1 MDTCKSGDQQQRND
15 LEVLEIF
22 NSLIAQT
29 VKSGELICSRRIKRI
44 LGDDIVDDLR
54 ARKDTNES
62 KVNFILESILHSDD
76 SDKWD
81 SLIEALTN
89 VDFVFVPKIYLKE
102 YNPEVIPRLR
112 KLVQALNNEEVEP
125 EKLSKVL
132 KDNGV
137 LLEVDVQNIGTEC
150 YNRGIK
156 AGLIVLIDRVINSS
170 SSNWYQELTRSLYE
184 VGLERAAKDLESN
197 SSKKRMDAV
206 DAADDIST
214 DDHWRKLIVKLF
226 RKQIVQKVTPSDLL
240 GNIGTLFSPEEKR
253 EIRNIE
259 DESPQRAMEKVLD
272 LLDNKEIPGKWQAFK
287 RALVDAGLIWLNEFI
302 EGNFTI
308 SAEAEQWENA
318 INLFECK
325 LSNNIKPR
333 EILPWLYQEKLIN
346 DIDKQAILQID
357 TQKGEIL
364 AAYRLLSCLSKRQ
377 PNSWY
382 PKFMEILYINKQEGL
397 VFEVDSDMF
406 KEIQKK
412 YGHNPSD
419 VRLKTSI
426 TECTVVESKGTE
438 SNANESDVK
447 ENYVSVSE
455 NYRKSTNNLSCPKEK
470 HEDSMDELQDSIM
483 SSLMSFDENNLRS
496 RDETSEKNVF
506 STESAKPQVVDKD
519 MSLSSDLGER
529 EPNSILFEQINRDL
543 AIAVSETPEEIQ
555 HNILQ
560 MPYDEVESDS
570 DSDDETIPK
579 KVLSLRKYQKEL
591 AEPAKDGKNCLIV
604 APTGCGKTHVIMDII
619 QDHNSKMSRK
629 GLIVKVAVL
638 VEQQALAEQ
647 QAERCKEYLQP
658 LRVKLVTG
666 EIHREEKL
674 PKPLSSWLKRRDIL
688 VITSALLDNSLKS
701 GDIKIEDFTLLV
713 FDECHHAK
721 DKHSYA
727 RVMHYYMDRKFDHNF
742 QRERLPKV
750 IGLTASVGVG
760 KSNKIPGAKNHIKAT
775 MSNLDAVELVTVKK
789 NRLELS
795 EHVVVPDK
803 GIIVAPARQKDHF
816 GKTLVKLMES
826 TEKHIFTTPHAKM
839 FDGKDSILKA
849 PTEKGSDAYTQ
860 WISRLRRETA
870 QIKEE
875 ARRYITTWRSYLNVY
890 NEALI
895 IYEDARVK
903 DATNYLEDKMY
914 DLNEGIIK
922 NEIDDSMKRLYDIT
936 KPMFVACIDDK
947 SYENPKLKELKTVI
961 FKMLREKRDS
971 RIIVFIKTRD
981 LADAM
986 VNWMRETD
994 GLDRLKPH
1002 KFVGAQAAGAKG
1014 GMTKKDQ
1021 TEILKLFKDGNR
1033 QIVCATSVAEEGLD
1047 IPTCNLVIRYD
1058 HVTNETAMIQ
1068 SRGRGRAEG
1077 CQFIII
1083 ASEKRKTAEKEE
1095 INEIREE
1102 IMKEAIED
1110 IQSDI
1115 KDKKE
1120 EFVEELEE
1128 IQRLAK
1134 KKRDKD
1140 ALSEKGSS
1148 DNKELELRC
1157 EKCNHYICMSTD
1169 IKKIQDAHHAV
1180 VNDEIRKNVTV
1191 IKCNSRRIDHQISV
1205 NAGKV
1210 KCINCGSGLGQI
1222 IKFSEAQ
1229 FPVLKIEHFY
1239 VTDTTGKNSYYK
1251 KWKSVPFKPTALSDD
1266 DLESRL
1272 QGPQYV
1278 DI

>member
-1 MDTCKSGDQQQRND
+1 MATCKSGDQQHRND

-29 VKSGELICSRRIKRI
+29 VKSGELICSKRIKRI
-44 LGDDIVDDLR
+44 LGDDIVDSLR
-54 ARKDTNES
+54 AKKDSNES
-62 KVNFILESILHSDD
+62 KVNFILECILHSDY

-81 SLIEALTN
+81 SLTEALTN
-89 VDFVFVPKIYLKE
+89 VEFAFVPKIYSKE
-102 YNPEVIPRLR
+102 YNPEIIPRLR
-112 KLVQALNNEEVEP
+112 KLVQALKNEEVEP

-132 KDNGV
+132 KDNEV
-137 LLEVDVQNIGTEC
+137 LLEVDVQNIETEC
-150 YNRGIK
+150 YNRGNK

-170 SSNWYQELTRSLYE
+170 SSNWYIELTRSLYE
-184 VGLERAAKDLESN
+184 VGLERAAKHLESD
-197 SSKKRMDAV
+197 SSKKSMDAV
-206 DAADDIST
+206 DAADDISI
-214 DDHWRKLIVKLF
+214 DDHWRKLIVELF

-253 EIRNIE
+253 EIRTIE
-259 DESPQRAMEKVLD
+259 DESPHRAMEKVLD

-302 EGNFTI
+302 EGSFTVC
-308 SAEAEQWENA
+308 AEAEQWENA

-325 LSNNIKPR
+325 LSKNIKPR
-333 EILPWLYQEKLIN
+333 EILPWLSQEKLIN
-346 DIDKQAILQID
+346 DIDKQAILKID

-382 PKFMEILYINKQEGL
+382 PKFMEILYINKYEEL

-406 KEIQKK
+406 KEIQKT

-419 VRLKTSI
+419 VRLKSSI
-426 TECTVVESKGTE
+426 PECTVAEA
-438 SNANESDVK
+438 NANEFDVK
-447 ENYVSVSE
+447 QNYVSVSE

-496 RDETSEKNVF
+496 HDETSEKNVF
-506 STESAKPQVVDKD
+506 TTESTKPQVVDKD
-519 MSLSSDLGER
+519 MSLSSDSRER
-529 EPNSILFEQINRDL
+529 EPNSILFERINRDL

-560 MPYDEVESDS
+560 MPYDDVESDS

-579 KVLSLRKYQKEL
+579 KVLNLREYQKEL

-658 LRVKLVTG
+658 LRVKLITG

-674 PKPLSSWLKRRDIL
+674 PTPLSSWLKRRDIL

-701 GDIKIEDFTLLV
+701 GDTKIEDFTLLV

-727 RVMHYYMDRKFDHNF
+727 RVMHYYMDRKFDDNF

-775 MSNLDAVELVTVKK
+775 MSNLDAEELVTVKR

-826 TEKHIFTTPHAKM
+826 TEKHIFTTPYAKM
-839 FDGKDSILKA
+839 IGKDSNLKA

-875 ARRYITTWRSYLNVY
+875 ARRYITTWRNYLNVY

-922 NEIDDSMKRLYDIT
+922 NEIDDTMKRLYDIT

-947 SYENPKLKELKTVI
+947 SYENPKLKELKSVI

-1115 KDKKE
+1115 KDNKE

-1128 IQRLAK
+1128 VQRLAK

-1140 ALSEKGSS
+1140 ALSEKVCSE
-1148 DNKELELRC
+1148 NKELELRC

-1169 IKKIQDAHHAV
+1169 IRKIQDAHHAV

-1191 IKCNSRRIDHQISV
+1191 IKCNSKRIDHQISV

>member
-1 MDTCKSGDQQQRND
+1 MDTRKSGDQRND

-22 NSLIAQT
+22 NSLTSQT

-54 ARKDTNES
+54 AKEDSNES
-62 KVNFILESILHSDD
+62 KVNFILEFISHSDD
-76 SDKWD
+76 SDKWETLAD
-81 SLIEALTN
+81 ALTN

-102 YNPEVIPRLR
+102 YSLDITPRLR
-112 KLVQALNNEEVEP
+112 KLVQALRNEEVEP

-132 KDNGV
+132 KDNEV
-137 LLEVDVQNIGTEC
+137 LSEVDVQNIGTEC
-150 YNRGIK
+150 YNRGNK

-184 VGLERAAKDLESN
+184 VGLERAAKDLESD
-197 SSKKRMDAV
+197 SSEDSMDTVGAV
-206 DAADDIST
+206 DDISS
-214 DDHWRKLIVKLF
+214 DDHWRKLIVELF

-240 GNIGTLFSPEEKR
+240 GNIGTLFSPDEKR

-259 DESPQRAMEKVLD
+259 DVSSQRAMEKVLD
-272 LLDNKEIPGKWQAFK
+272 LLDNKDNPGKWQAFK

-302 EGNFTI
+302 EGNFTVC
-308 SAEAEQWENA
+308 AEAEQWENV
-318 INLFECK
+318 INVFECK
-325 LSNNIKPR
+325 LSNKIKPK

-346 DIDKQAILQID
+346 NIDRQAILQID
-357 TQKGEIL
+357 TQRGEIL

-377 PNSWY
+377 PNLWY
-382 PKFMEILYINKQEGL
+382 PKFMEILYINKHEEL
-397 VFEVDSDMF
+397 VFEVDPDMF

-412 YGHNPSD
+412 YGHNPTD
-419 VRLKTSI
+419 VRLIPSI
-426 TECTVVESKGTE
+426 PECNCFKSKGKE
-438 SNANESDVK
+438 ANARESDVK
-447 ENYVSVSE
+447 QTYVSVSE
-455 NYRKSTNNLSCPKEK
+455 DPRKSTNNLSCPKET
-470 HEDSMDELQDSIM
+470 HEDSMDELQYSIM

-496 RDETSEKNVF
+496 CDETSEKNVF
-506 STESAKPQVVDKD
+506 TTESTKPQVVDKD
-519 MSLSSDLGER
+519 MSLSSDSGER
-529 EPNSILFEQINRDL
+529 EPNSLLFDRIDRDL

-555 HNILQ
+555 HNIIQ
-560 MPYDEVESDS
+560 MPYDDVVSAS

-579 KVLSLRKYQKEL
+579 KVLNLREYQKEL
-591 AEPAKDGKNCLIV
+591 AEPAKHGKNCLIV
-604 APTGCGKTHVIMDII
+604 APTGCGKTHVIMDIM
-619 QDHNSKMSRK
+619 QDHNSKMSSK
-629 GLIVKVAVL
+629 GLIVKVALL

-658 LRVKLVTG
+658 LRVKLITG

-727 RVMHYYMDRKFDHNF
+727 RVMHYYMDRKFDDNF

-760 KSNKIPGAKNHIKAT
+760 KSNKIPGAKDHIKTT
-775 MSNLDAVELVTVKK
+775 MANLDAEELVTVKK

-795 EHVVVPDK
+795 EHVVIPDK

-826 TEKHIFTTPHAKM
+826 TEKHIFTTPYAKM
-839 FDGKDSILKA
+839 FEGNDSILKA
-849 PTEKGSDAYTQ
+849 PTEKGSAAYTQ

-870 QIKEE
+870 QIREE
-875 ARRYITTWRSYLNVY
+875 ARRYITTWRNYLNVY

-903 DATNYLEDKMY
+903 DATNYLEDKMD

-922 NEIDDSMKRLYDIT
+922 NEIDDTMKRLYDIT

-961 FKMLREKRDS
+961 FKVLREKRDS

-1021 TEILKLFKDGNR
+1021 TEILRLFKDGNR
-1033 QIVCATSVAEEGLD
+1033 QVVCATSVAEEGLD

-1077 CQFIII
+1077 CQFVII
-1083 ASEKRKTAEKEE
+1083 ASKKRKTAEKEE
-1095 INEIREE
+1095 INEIREG
-1102 IMKEAIED
+1102 IMKEAIEE

-1115 KDKKE
+1115 IENKE
-1120 EFVEELEE
+1120 ECVEELVE
-1128 IQRLAK
+1128 IQRLLK
-1134 KKRDKD
+1134 KKRDKE
-1140 ALSEKGSS
+1140 ALSDKNCSE
-1148 DNKELELRC
+1148 NKELELRC

-1169 IKKIQDAHHAV
+1169 IRKIQDAHHAV
-1180 VNDEIRKNVTV
+1180 INDEIRKNVKV
-1191 IKCNSRRIDHQISV
+1191 IKSHSKRRIDHLITV

-1251 KWKSVPFKPTALSDD
+1251 KWKSVPFKPAELSDD

-1272 QGPQYV
+1272 QGSQYV